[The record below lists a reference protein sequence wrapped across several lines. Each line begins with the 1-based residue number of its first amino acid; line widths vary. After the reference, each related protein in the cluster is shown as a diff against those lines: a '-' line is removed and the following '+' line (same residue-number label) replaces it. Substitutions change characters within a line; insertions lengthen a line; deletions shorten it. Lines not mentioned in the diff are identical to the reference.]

1 MKISVMGYG
10 TVGSGVV
17 EVIMMN
23 NEQIVKNNCLDSL
36 EISHILDLRD
46 FPNLPF
52 SDKFTKEFND
62 ILNDDETKIVV
73 ETMGGLHPAY
83 EFVKSCLQ
91 AGKSVCTSNKE
102 LVAAYGDELLKL
114 AKEKDVNFLF
124 EASVGG
130 GIPIIRPIVKCL
142 AGNKFNKVA
151 GILNGTTNFILSKMI
166 RDNMS
171 LEEALK
177 IAQENG
183 YAEKDPTNDI
193 EGHDACRKICILA
206 SLCFGDHIYP
216 DEIKTEGIT
225 KISLSDVEYAK
236 NCNRVIKLIGS
247 AEKDE
252 NGKIFA
258 QVSPALISDASPLS
272 AVNDVFNAI
281 MVDGN
286 AVDEVYFIGKG
297 AGKLATASA
306 VVGDVIDCAVN
317 KGTIKNYFWNE
328 HKSDVLV
335 SSDDMPTALY
345 IRGFASDKENAE
357 KKIESV
363 LGKVTYLKRE
373 NAPKD
378 EIAFLTSCDIRKIQE
393 EKIKSIDSLDIQ
405 SVIRLADY

>member
-83 EFVKSCLQ
+83 EFVKSSLQ

-252 NGKIFA
+252 NSKICA

>member
-252 NGKIFA
+252 NGKICA

>member
-17 EVIMMN
+17 EVVMMN
-23 NEQIVKNNCLDSL
+23 NDKIVKNNCLDSL

-52 SDKFTKEFND
+52 SDKFTKDFND
-62 ILNDDETKIVV
+62 ILNDEETKIVV

-177 IAQENG
+177 IAQDNG

-216 DEIKTEGIT
+216 DEISTQGIT

-236 NCNRVIKLIGS
+236 SCNRVIKLIGS

-252 NGKIFA
+252 NSKICA
-258 QVSPALISDASPLS
+258 QVSPALISDSSPLS

-306 VVGDVIDCAVN
+306 VVGDIIDCAASN
-317 KGTIKNYFWNE
+317 GTIKNYFWNE

-335 SSDDMPTALY
+335 KSDDMPTALY
-345 IRGFASDKENAE
+345 VRGFASDKENVE
-357 KKIESV
+357 KKIEAV
-363 LGKVTYLKRE
+363 LGKVTYLKRD

-405 SVIRLADY
+405 SVIRFADY

>member
-252 NGKIFA
+252 NSKICA

-345 IRGFASDKENAE
+345 IRGFASDKENVE

>member
-252 NGKIFA
+252 NSKICA

>member
-252 NGKIFA
+252 NGKICA

-345 IRGFASDKENAE
+345 IRGFASDKENVE

>member
-252 NGKIFA
+252 NGKICA

-317 KGTIKNYFWNE
+317 KGTIKNYF
-328 HKSDVLV
+328 
-335 SSDDMPTALY
+335 
-345 IRGFASDKENAE
+345 
-357 KKIESV
+357 
-363 LGKVTYLKRE
+363 
-373 NAPKD
+373 
-378 EIAFLTSCDIRKIQE
+378 
-393 EKIKSIDSLDIQ
+393 
-405 SVIRLADY
+405 